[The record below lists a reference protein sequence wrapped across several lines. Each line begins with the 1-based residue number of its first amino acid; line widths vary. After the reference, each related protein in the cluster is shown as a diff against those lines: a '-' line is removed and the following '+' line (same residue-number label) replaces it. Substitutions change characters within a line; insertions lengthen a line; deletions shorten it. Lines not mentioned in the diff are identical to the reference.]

1 MAADYFKI
9 TKCCKK
15 IMNYLKKINRRLEN
29 DLESMK
35 KQGRYRLQVA
45 PGAKFLEK
53 AFRRMDRPSD
63 GDA

>member
-1 MAADYFKI
+1 
-9 TKCCKK
+9 
-15 IMNYLKKINRRLEN
+15 MNYLKKINRRLEN